1 MKKTEYNSPKD
12 FNYSYD
18 GRNLVIQG
26 VKDTSAV
33 EINIPPIIDGI
44 PVNSIGNSAFTFCS
58 KLKKVTIPDT
68 VTTVENSAF
77 KGCESLV
84 EAVLS
89 SELISIGTTA
99 FAGCK
104 NLKRVTISNHAD
116 RFEINTFR
124 DCTSLEQVFVKIKE
138 TFHLREDGTPDPEK
152 NPQIREFAAGSS
164 MDETRWACIKAMIS
178 ATDPRSNYMGKYDS
192 VFLEIYDEDDLYRI
206 ATYRL
211 KNPIDMSA
219 EMNIVFRNTLTGM
232 IMSIIRADKV
242 DRLTT
247 IGELD
252 CIDNSELNEYIDVA
266 SRIGGGCIAYLLE
279 YKNRT
284 TGIKMPDFS
293 L

>member
-1 MKKTEYNSPKD
+1 MKKIKYNSPKD

-26 VKDTSAV
+26 VKNTSAI
-33 EINIPPIIDGI
+33 EINVPPIIDGI
-44 PVNSIGNSAFTFCS
+44 PVSAIGNSAFSFCS
-58 KLKKVTIPDT
+58 ELKKVTIPDT

-77 KGCESLV
+77 KGCSALV

-89 SELISIGTTA
+89 SELVSIGNTA
-99 FAGCK
+99 FAGCE

-124 DCTSLEQVFVKIKE
+124 GCTSLEQVFVKLKE
-138 TFHLREDGTPDPEK
+138 TFHLRKDGTPDPDK
-152 NPQIREFAAGSS
+152 NPVIREFAIGSAAA
-164 MDETRWACIKAMIS
+164 ETIWACLKAIIS

-192 VFLEIYDEDDLYRI
+192 VFLEIYDEDDQYKI
-206 ATYRL
+206 ASFRL
-211 KNPIDMSA
+211 KNPIDMTPDIEYVYRS
-219 EMNIVFRNTLTGM
+219 TLTGM
-232 IMSIIRADKV
+232 IMSVIRADKV

-247 IGELD
+247 IGELG
-252 CIDNSELNEYIDVA
+252 CIDNNELNEYIDLA

-284 TGIKMPDFS
+284 TGIRVSDFS

>member
-1 MKKTEYNSPKD
+1 MTKIKYDSPTD

-26 VKDTSAV
+26 VKDSSAV
-33 EINIPPIIDGI
+33 EINIPPLFDGI
-44 PVNSIGNSAFTFCS
+44 PVSAIGNGAFTFCS
-58 KLKKVTIPDT
+58 KLKKITIPDT
-68 VTTVENSAF
+68 VTVVENSAF
-77 KGCESLV
+77 KGCASLV

-99 FAGCK
+99 FAGCE

-116 RFEINTFR
+116 RFEINAFR
-124 DCTSLEQVFVKIKE
+124 GCTSLETVYVKLKE
-138 TFHLREDGTPDPEK
+138 TYHLREDGTPDPEK
-152 NPQIREFAAGSS
+152 NPQIREFAVGSS
-164 MDETRWACIKAMIS
+164 MDETRWACMKAIIS

-206 ATYRL
+206 ASYRL
-211 KNPIDMSA
+211 KNPIDMSP
-219 EMNIVFRNTLTGM
+219 EMNRVYRNTLTGM
-232 IMSIIRADKV
+232 IMSVIRADKV

-252 CIDNSELNEYIDVA
+252 CIDNFELDSYIDLA

-284 TGIKMPDFS
+284 TGIHMPDFS

>member
-1 MKKTEYNSPKD
+1 MNKTKYNSPKD

-26 VKDTSAV
+26 VKDTSAI
-33 EINIPPIIDGI
+33 ELNIPPMIDGI
-44 PVNSIGNSAFTFCS
+44 PVSFIGNSAFTFCE
-58 KLKKVTIPDT
+58 KVKKITIPDT
-68 VTTVENSAF
+68 VTMVENSAF
-77 KGCESLV
+77 KGCVSLV

-89 SELISIGTTA
+89 SELISIGSTA
-99 FAGCK
+99 FAGCE
-104 NLKRVTISNHAD
+104 NLKRLTISNHVD
-116 RFEINTFR
+116 RFDLNSFR
-124 DCTSLEQVFVKIKE
+124 GCTSLETVFVKIKE
-138 TFHLREDGTPDPEK
+138 SFHLREDGTPDPAK
-152 NPQIREFAAGSS
+152 NPQIREFAVGSS
-164 MDETRWACIKAMIS
+164 TDEARWSCIKAIIT
-178 ATDPRSNYMGKYDS
+178 ATDPRSNYIGKYDS
-192 VFLEIYDEDDLYRI
+192 VFLEIYDEDDQYRI

-211 KNPIDMSA
+211 KNPFELSQ
-219 EMNIVFRNTLTGM
+219 EMELVYRNTLTGM
-232 IMSIIRADKV
+232 IMSVIRSDKV

-284 TGIKMPDFS
+284 TGIRIPDFS